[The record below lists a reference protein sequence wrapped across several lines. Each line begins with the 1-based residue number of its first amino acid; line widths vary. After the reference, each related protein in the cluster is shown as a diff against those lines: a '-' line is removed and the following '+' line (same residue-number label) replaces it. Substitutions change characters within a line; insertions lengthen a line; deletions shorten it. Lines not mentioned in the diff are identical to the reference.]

1 MKRILLHIA
10 FWLIYLWQDVVLIY
24 LVDLSRL
31 PQFSE
36 SVRIKI
42 AIENCLVILLPK
54 LLLTYFV
61 LYITLE
67 KISIE
72 NIFFKKNIFY
82 SLAALV
88 GAVLLYRAL
97 VVYFVYPVIYNW
109 SVNVPPY
116 FDLLGFLVA
125 LMDIGFA
132 SGLAIVIKQIKL
144 QRATKEKEKNLIR
157 EKLETELKFLRN
169 QTNPHFLFN
178 TLNNIYALA
187 RKKSDDTAGAIM
199 KLSKLLRF
207 MLYETEKPSIKI
219 GDEIKML
226 NDYIDLQK
234 MRYDGMLTIKFSR
247 EIDNEAEQIT
257 PSLLLPFVE
266 NAFKHGA
273 SESRCESYIQINLQL
288 KNGMLNFKIENT
300 IETNNISKENENI
313 GLNNVKRQLEL
324 MYKDYDMQVKH
335 TASFFNVCLK
345 INLKSHAKI

>member
-1 MKRILLHIA
+1 MKRVLLHIA
-10 FWLIYLWQDVVLIY
+10 FWVIYLWQDVVLIY
-24 LVDLSRL
+24 LVDASRI

-36 SVRIKI
+36 SERIKM
-42 AIENCLVILLPK
+42 AFENCSILLLPK
-54 LLLTYFV
+54 LLLAYFI

-67 KISIE
+67 KIIKE
-72 NIFFKKNIFY
+72 NIFFKINILY
-82 SLAALV
+82 SIVALA

-97 VVYFVYPVIYNW
+97 VVYFIDPTIYNW
-109 SVNVPPY
+109 SVNLPPY

-125 LMDIGFA
+125 LMDIGFVA
-132 SGLAIVIKQIKL
+132 GVAIVIKQIRL
-144 QRATKEKEKNLIR
+144 QRATKEKEENLIR
-157 EKLETELKFLRN
+157 EKLGTELKFLRN

-187 RKKSDDTAGAIM
+187 RKNSDDTPGAIM

-207 MLYETEKPSIKI
+207 MLYETGKPSIQI
-219 GDEIKML
+219 GDEIRML
-226 NDYIDLQK
+226 DDYIDLQK
-234 MRYDGMLTIKFSR
+234 MRYDEMLSIKFSR

-288 KNGMLNFKIENT
+288 KNSILNFNIENT
-300 IETNNISKENENI
+300 IEDNNMPKEDENI

-324 MYKDYDMQVKH
+324 MYKDYDLQVGH
-335 TASFFNVCLK
+335 SDRLFNVFLT